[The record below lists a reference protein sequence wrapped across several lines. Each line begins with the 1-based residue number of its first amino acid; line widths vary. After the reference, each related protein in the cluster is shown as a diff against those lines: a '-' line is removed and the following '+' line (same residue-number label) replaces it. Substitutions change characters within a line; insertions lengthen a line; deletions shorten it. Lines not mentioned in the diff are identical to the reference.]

1 MVKSPSG
8 VKPMIG
14 TRQRCLV
21 FTCCVVDQKA
31 LVPTSPRAGWRKSC
45 SLLLLCLRRF
55 FIYLQ
60 ARCSLIFFFFFKRF
74 AYFPCLF
81 TADLASRSTHF
92 RSACVLADP
101 CIIHISWS
109 VLAKSVLAGAE
120 DIFSVCLLC
129 PDSFFFFFLL
139 FFCASAWLNPRT
151 LPGVRI
157 RKLRPGDCLTVNAIS
172 SWRRLL
178 RCVRVWMSVACVSYL
193 FQWLFIRS
201 FKWSCWE

>member
-1 MVKSPSG
+1 MTVKSPSG

-31 LVPTSPRAGWRKSC
+31 LVPTSLRAGWRESC

-55 FIYLQ
+55 FIYLYT
-60 ARCSLIFFFFFKRF
+60 RWSLIFFFFFFKRF

-81 TADLASRSTHF
+81 TTADLASRSTHF

-129 PDSFFFFFLL
+129 PDSFFFSFYFFFVQVHDWTHVLYP
-139 FFCASAWLNPRT
+139 ASAY
-151 LPGVRI
+151 
-157 RKLRPGDCLTVNAIS
+157 VNSGRETAG
-172 SWRRLL
+172 L
-178 RCVRVWMSVACVSYL
+178 
-193 FQWLFIRS
+193 
-201 FKWSCWE
+201 